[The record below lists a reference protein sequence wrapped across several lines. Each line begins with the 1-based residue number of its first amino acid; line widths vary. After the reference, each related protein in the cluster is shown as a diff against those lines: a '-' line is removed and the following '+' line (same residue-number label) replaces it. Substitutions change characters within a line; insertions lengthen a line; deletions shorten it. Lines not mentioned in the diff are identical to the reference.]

1 MPPPVPK
8 YKITE
13 IWENG
18 KSQEVISVEKKR
30 MGRPYTDATK
40 KTVTKRARM
49 TEQDVE
55 KLKYCC
61 NQLEK
66 TESEIIRLGIDK
78 VYEELKK

>member
-8 YKITE
+8 YRIAE
-13 IWENG
+13 IWVNG